1 MNQDEALKI
10 GSDFLKSMDL
20 GSDSF
25 IKSYDDK
32 TIKMALRQ
40 IPLYQKDKA
49 WYREMERRLEYL
61 DKIKINRENRRQR
74 WFDRLIGFFTAL
86 LAGFILKMIN

>member
-10 GSDFLKSMDL
+10 GTNFLEFMDS
-20 GSDSF
+20 GSENL
-25 IKSYDDK
+25 IRSYDAK

-74 WFDRLIGFFTAL
+74 WFDRLIVFFSAL
-86 LAGFILKMIN
+86 LAGFILKMIK